1 MINLVL
7 FGPPGSGKG
16 TQSVKLQEKYQ
27 LMHVSTGDLFR
38 MHMRENTKLGIEAK
52 SFIEKGDLV
61 PDAVTIGMM
70 NNKIESHPE
79 AKGFI
84 FDGFPRTAA
93 QAEALDDFLNKKDSP
108 ISKMIALEVDDE
120 ELVKRLLNRGKDS
133 GRADDQDESIIQ
145 NRIDVYNE
153 KTLPVASYYDEQNKY
168 IAVKGV
174 GSIEKI
180 FNRLCTVIDEI
191 ID

>member
-16 TQSVKLQEKYQ
+16 TQSLKLQEKYQ
-27 LMHVSTGDLFR
+27 LMHISTGDLFR
-38 MHMRENTKLGIEAK
+38 MHMRENTGLGKEAK
-52 SFIEKGDLV
+52 SYIEKGDLV

-70 NNKIESHPE
+70 NDKIEHSPE

-93 QAEALDDFLNKKDSP
+93 QAEALDKFLNEKGTP
-108 ISKMIALEVDDE
+108 VSKMIALNVDDD

-133 GRADDQDESIIQ
+133 CRADDQDESIIR
-145 NRIDVYNE
+145 NRIEVYNE
-153 KTLPVASYYDEQNKY
+153 KTLPVASFYEKQGKY
-168 IAVKGV
+168 VAVQGV
-174 GSIEKI
+174 G
-180 FNRLCTVIDEI
+180 TIDEI
-191 ID
+191 FARLCAEVDAING